1 MNELLNTTF
10 LFGHHAFT
18 VLDIVEVVA
27 VVFFARLVLAL
38 LRRALRRAER
48 FSTLV
53 EQLLCDAIA
62 EQPEILAKP
71 EPTVFF

>member
-1 MNELLNTTF
+1 M
-10 LFGHHAFT
+10 
-18 VLDIVEVVA
+18 VA